1 MTRAQN
7 SKTLTGLISVGGGRK
22 RGSVYRLSGPEL
34 RVKIKKDNT
43 DTYLKLSVENLVEH
57 DTCSE
62 KSNLRAS
69 VELILID
76 RSNGK

>member
-1 MTRAQN
+1 M
-7 SKTLTGLISVGGGRK
+7 
-22 RGSVYRLSGPEL
+22 YRLSGPEL